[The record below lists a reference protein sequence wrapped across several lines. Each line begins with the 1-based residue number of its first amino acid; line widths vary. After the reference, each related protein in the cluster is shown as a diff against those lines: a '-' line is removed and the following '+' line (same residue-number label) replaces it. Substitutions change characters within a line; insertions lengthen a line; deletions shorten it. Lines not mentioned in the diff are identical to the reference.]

1 MSIRKARQDNEG
13 RTSVA
18 IPAFLRDKYQ
28 IQAGDSL
35 SFDCRDDE
43 IIIKKVE

>member
-1 MSIRKARQDNEG
+1 MNVRTARQDKEG

-18 IPAFLRDKYQ
+18 IPAFLRDKFQ

-35 SFDCRDDE
+35 SFDCRDDV